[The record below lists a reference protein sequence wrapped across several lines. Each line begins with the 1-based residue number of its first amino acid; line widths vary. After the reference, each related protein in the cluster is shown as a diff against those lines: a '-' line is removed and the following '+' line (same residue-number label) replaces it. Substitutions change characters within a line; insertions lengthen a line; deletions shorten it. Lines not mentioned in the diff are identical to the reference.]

1 MNEQRVFQQILTQ
14 VNQLDAQVH
23 LKIPAD
29 QASIQQQVKQIETAE
44 QHLKAVKNQVLRRL
58 AKAPNDLRS
67 NGSQQGNY
75 HSLIQRIEKTLR
87 NAVNFK
93 HLAEEFFLDPE
104 GVISLLQGTSQ
115 DSLQKTTVRL

>member
-14 VNQLDAQVH
+14 ANQLDAQVH

-29 QASIQQQVKQIETAE
+29 QASIQQQVKRIETAE

-87 NAVNFK
+87 NAVNQTFSGRIFSRSRRC
-93 HLAEEFFLDPE
+93 HLSAARNKPRQF
-104 GVISLLQGTSQ
+104 TKN
-115 DSLQKTTVRL
+115 DS